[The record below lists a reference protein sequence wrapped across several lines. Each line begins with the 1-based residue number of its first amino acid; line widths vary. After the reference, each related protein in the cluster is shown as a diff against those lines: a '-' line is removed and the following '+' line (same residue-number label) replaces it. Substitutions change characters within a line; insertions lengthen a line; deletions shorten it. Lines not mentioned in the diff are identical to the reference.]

1 MEETGQWECPFYH
14 RVVGED
20 ECYDLHLVAMRMFEA
35 PELVREEDCG
45 SLNAMCEECKSIL
58 KWIWVRLSFSVR
70 ACAPAAVNRSLD
82 STVYAEC
89 AAGRMTRF
97 RTSAP
102 TMVVGRTV

>member
-45 SLNAMCEECKSIL
+45 SLNAMCEECKKYL
-58 KWIWVRLSFSVR
+58 KTASGEIKLFRR

>member
-20 ECYDLHLVAMRMFEA
+20 ECYDLFLIAMRMFEA

-45 SLNAMCEECKSIL
+45 SLNAMCEECKKYL
-58 KWIWVRLSFSVR
+58 KTASGEIKLFHPRVC
-70 ACAPAAVNRSLD
+70 ACCGKSLD

-102 TMVVGRTV
+102 TLAAGRTV

>member
-45 SLNAMCEECKSIL
+45 SLNAMCEECKKYPEVDLGEIE
-58 KWIWVRLSFSVR
+58 FSVR